1 MMDSNSKRII
11 PPEILLESYSKG
23 VFPMSETRDDDS
35 VGWYSASL
43 RGIIP
48 MENFKVSSN
57 VERLIRQGRYS
68 CKINTQFRQVMVECA
83 ARQSTWI
90 SDIIIDSFEILH
102 QTGNTHSVEMYDEE
116 DNLAGG
122 LYGVSLGG
130 AFFGES
136 MFKNSKEAD
145 KIALWHCHRILEKG
159 GFELWD
165 TQFYTDHLSQF
176 GCIEITAAEYERRL
190 KKALKKEANFGL

>member
-1 MMDSNSKRII
+1 MDSNSKRII
-11 PPEILLESYSKG
+11 PPEVLLESYSQG
-23 VFPMSETRDDDS
+23 IFPMSEARDDNS
-35 VGWYSASL
+35 VGWFSASL

-48 MENFKVSSN
+48 MEKFKVSSN

-68 CKINTQFRQVMVECA
+68 CKINTQFRQVMTECA
-83 ARQSTWI
+83 RRQSTWI

-102 QTGNTHSVEMYDEE
+102 HAGNAHSVEIYDEDDE
-116 DNLAGG
+116 LVGG
-122 LYGVSLGG
+122 LYGVSLGA

-136 MFKNSKEAD
+136 MFKSAKEAD
-145 KIALWHCHRILEKG
+145 KIALWHCHQQLEKG

-176 GCIEITAAEYERRL
+176 GCIEITAEEYEDRL
-190 KKALKKEANFGL
+190 DKALRKEAVFV

>member
-1 MMDSNSKRII
+1 MDTNSKRII
-11 PPEILLESYSKG
+11 PPEILLESYSRG
-23 VFPMSETRDDDS
+23 IFPMSEARDDNS

-48 MENFKVSSN
+48 MEKFKVSSN
-57 VERLIRQGRYS
+57 VERLIRQERYN
-68 CKINTQFRQVMVECA
+68 CRMNTQFRQVMVECA
-83 ARQSTWI
+83 DRQSTWI

-102 QTGNTHSVEMYDEE
+102 FSGHAHSVEIYDEE
-116 DNLAGG
+116 NELAGG

-136 MFKNSKEAD
+136 MFKNANEAD
-145 KIALWHCHRILEKG
+145 KIALWHCHQILEKG

-176 GCIEITAAEYERRL
+176 GCIEITAEDYDQRL
-190 KKALKKEANFGL
+190 KKALKKEAVFEL

>member
-1 MMDSNSKRII
+1 
-11 PPEILLESYSKG
+11 
-23 VFPMSETRDDDS
+23 MSETRDDDS

-48 MENFKVSSN
+48 MEKFKVSSN

-68 CKINTQFRQVMVECA
+68 CRVNTQFRQVMVECA
-83 ARQSTWI
+83 DRQSTWI

-102 QTGNTHSVEMYDEE
+102 FSGNAHSVEIYDEE
-116 DNLAGG
+116 DELVGG

-136 MFKNSKEAD
+136 MFKNAKEAD
-145 KIALWHCHRILEKG
+145 KIALWHCHQILEKG

-176 GCIEITAAEYERRL
+176 GCIEITADEYEQRL
-190 KKALKKEANFGL
+190 KKALNKEAVFKL

>member
-1 MMDSNSKRII
+1 MNSNSKRII
-11 PPEILLESYSKG
+11 PPEILLESYSQG
-23 VFPMSETRDDDS
+23 IFPMSETRDDDS

-48 MENFKVSSN
+48 MEMFKVSSN
-57 VERLIRQGRYS
+57 VERLTRQGRYS

-83 ARQSTWI
+83 RRQSTWI

-102 QTGNTHSVEMYDEE
+102 HTGNAHSVEMYDEE
-116 DNLAGG
+116 GTLVGG
-122 LYGVSLGG
+122 LYGVSLGA

-136 MFKNSKEAD
+136 MFKNAKEAD
-145 KIALWHCHRILEKG
+145 KIALWHCHQQLEKG

-176 GCIEITAAEYERRL
+176 GCIEITAEEYEERL
-190 KKALKKEANFGL
+190 GKALRKEAVFVL